1 MVDVISF
8 VISAVIVLGGA
19 LGVVLFANPVHNAL
33 SLIASFFGVAV
44 LFIIQEA
51 HFLALVQIVVYGGAI
66 VVLFLFVIM
75 LLGVDRVEAVEEEI
89 LPGQRGTAVLAG
101 VLLFGVLLA
110 GLFLSG
116 PSADTAPEAGRAAI
130 TGRQSQVVPLTDE
143 QNVTQLGRD
152 LFTRSI
158 LAFEATGLLL
168 TIATVGAVVLVRNRG
183 AEDLVVDEPGT
194 APS

>member
-1 MVDVISF
+1 MVDLISF
-8 VISAVIVLGGA
+8 IISAAIVLGGA

-75 LLGVDRVEAVEEEI
+75 LLGVDRIEAVEEEA
-89 LPGQRGTAVLAG
+89 LVGQRGTALLAG
-101 VLLFGVLLA
+101 VLLFGVLLG
-110 GLFLSG
+110 GLFFSG
-116 PSADTAPEAGRAAI
+116 PDADVAPEAGRTAI
-130 TGRQSQVVPLTDE
+130 TGRQAQVVPLTDE

-152 LFTRSI
+152 LFTRNI

-183 AEDLVVDEPGT
+183 AEDLVVDEPGS
-194 APS
+194 AAA